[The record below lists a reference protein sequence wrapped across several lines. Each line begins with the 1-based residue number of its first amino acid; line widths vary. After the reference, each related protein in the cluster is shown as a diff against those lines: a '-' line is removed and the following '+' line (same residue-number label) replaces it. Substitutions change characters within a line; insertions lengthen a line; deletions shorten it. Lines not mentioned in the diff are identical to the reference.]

1 MSNDKRDKLKLNNDK
16 IDSQKAQEKEKDS
29 YSKEEFDWYTICK
42 ICLIRKCIIFDI
54 MLSMIK
60 YHQLLQIVEQIEDI
74 HVAVLSG
81 ISKLNDS
88 TSDKKRGDETQ
99 FSPKKSL
106 E

>member
-1 MSNDKRDKLKLNNDK
+1 
-16 IDSQKAQEKEKDS
+16 
-29 YSKEEFDWYTICK
+29 
-42 ICLIRKCIIFDI
+42 

-74 HVAVLSG
+74 QVAVLSG

-88 TSDKKRGDETQ
+88 TSDKKQGDETQ